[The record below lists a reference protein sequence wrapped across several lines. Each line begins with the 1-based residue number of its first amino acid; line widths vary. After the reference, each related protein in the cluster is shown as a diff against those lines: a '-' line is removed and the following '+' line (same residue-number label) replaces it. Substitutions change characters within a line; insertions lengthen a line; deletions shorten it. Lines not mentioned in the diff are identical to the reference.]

1 MFHNYLFHN
10 YLFLFHV
17 QHGLKKLKIRLQ
29 EDSVTSFVIDAPRK
43 ITTECETA
51 LAVQFSA
58 EHDYLNYTGENIREV
73 WRVNG
78 TDYQRVWADET
89 M

>member
-1 MFHNYLFHN
+1 
-10 YLFLFHV
+10 
-17 QHGLKKLKIRLQ
+17 LQ
-29 EDSVTSFVIDAPRK
+29 EDSVASSVIDAPRK

-73 WRVNG
+73 WQVNG

>member
-1 MFHNYLFHN
+1 MPHNDLFHH

-17 QHGLKKLKIRLQ
+17 QHGLKKLKTRLQ
-29 EDSVTSFVIDAPRK
+29 EASVASSVIDAPRK

-58 EHDYLNYTGENIREV
+58 EDDYLKYTGENIREI
-73 WRVNG
+73 WRIDG
-78 TDYQRVWADET
+78 SDYQRVWADK
-89 M
+89 MA

>member
-1 MFHNYLFHN
+1 MFHS
-10 YLFLFHV
+10 YLFLFHE

-29 EDSVTSFVIDAPRK
+29 EDFVTSSVIDAPRRV
-43 ITTECETA
+43 TTECETA
-51 LAVQFSA
+51 LAAQFSA
-58 EHDYLNYTGENIREV
+58 EHDYLNYTGENIREI

-78 TDYQRVWADET
+78 SDYQRVWADET